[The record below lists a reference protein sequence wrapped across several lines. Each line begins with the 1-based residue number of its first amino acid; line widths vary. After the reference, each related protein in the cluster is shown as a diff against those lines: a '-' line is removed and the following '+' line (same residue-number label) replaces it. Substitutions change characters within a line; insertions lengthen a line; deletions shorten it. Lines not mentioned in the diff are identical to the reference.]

1 MPKARH
7 AFTTRAGLRPLPH
20 QREATDNPV
29 AFLVR
34 DSASWFKLPS
44 WPGHRPYYYDSQMRI
59 ASVNNITAQ
68 YGGQNVLN
76 GVSFEISAGEKL
88 GLIGPNGSGKTTL
101 LRILLGHEAPTGG
114 TVSVGSGTRIGT
126 SRSTSKVRTMSWS

>member
-1 MPKARH
+1 MNESSYQH
-7 AFTTRAGLRPLPH
+7 NRAKGPPRVHDAGGPAAVTAPA
-20 QREATDNPV
+20 EATDNPV

-88 GLIGPNGSGKTTL
+88 GLIGPNG
-101 LRILLGHEAPTGG
+101 
-114 TVSVGSGTRIGT
+114 
-126 SRSTSKVRTMSWS
+126 